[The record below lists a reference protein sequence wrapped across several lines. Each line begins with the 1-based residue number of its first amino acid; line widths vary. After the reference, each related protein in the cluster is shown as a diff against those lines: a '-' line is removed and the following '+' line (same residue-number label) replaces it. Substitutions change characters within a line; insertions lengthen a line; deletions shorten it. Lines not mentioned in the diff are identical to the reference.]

1 MSVRVLCLGNSLLA
15 DDAFG
20 LLVADRLRDQEPQLE
35 VAEASTS
42 GFDLL
47 DYTLGADR
55 LLVVDTFKS
64 GTVPPGTIS
73 VFREEDVPSVPGG
86 SPHYVGLFE
95 ALRLG
100 KGLRLPVPEDVTII
114 AVEPA
119 DCLTVGG
126 PMHPAVQNAIAA
138 TLDLIREQSV
148 MRPGAPNSASDTAP
162 PPLTRNS
169 RSSWVPD

>member
-1 MSVRVLCLGNSLLA
+1 MSTRVLCLGNSLLA

-20 LLVADRLRDQEPQLE
+20 LAVAARLRALRPDLE
-35 VAEASTS
+35 VYESSTS

-47 DYTLGADR
+47 DYTLGARR
-55 LLVVDTFKS
+55 LLVVDTVQS
-64 GTVPPGTIS
+64 GALAPGTVS
-73 VFREEDVPSVPGG
+73 VFREGDVRTAPGG

-100 KGLRLPVPEDVTII
+100 KALNLEVPEEVGII

-126 PMHPAVQNAIAA
+126 EMHPAVLAAIPRV
-138 TLDLIREQSV
+138 LQIVDEQAVKPCS
-148 MRPGAPNSASDTAP
+148 MSGGGE
-162 PPLTRNS
+162 
-169 RSSWVPD
+169 

>member
-1 MSVRVLCLGNSLLA
+1 VSTRILCLGNSLLA

-20 LLVADRLRDQEPQLE
+20 LVVAARLRQRRPDLQVCES
-35 VAEASTS
+35 STS

-47 DYTLGADR
+47 DCALGARR
-55 LLVVDTFKS
+55 LLVIDTVQS
-64 GTVPPGTIS
+64 GVLAPGTVSI
-73 VFREEDVPSVPGG
+73 FREGDVRTAPGD

-100 KGLRLPVPEDVTII
+100 KALKLAVPEEVVII

-126 PMHPAVQNAIAA
+126 AMHSSVLAAIDEVLQMIDAQVA
-138 TLDLIREQSV
+138 
-148 MRPGAPNSASDTAP
+148 RPCG
-162 PPLTRNS
+162 
-169 RSSWVPD
+169 VGGGE

>member
-1 MSVRVLCLGNSLLA
+1 MSLRVLCLGNSLLA

-20 LLVADRLRDQEPQLE
+20 LLVAERLRGQEPHVD

-64 GTVPPGTIS
+64 GALPPGAIS
-73 VFREEDVPSVPGG
+73 VFREEDVQSVPGG

-100 KGLRLPVPEDVTII
+100 KELRLPVPQDVTII

-126 PMHPAVQNAIAA
+126 PMHPAVQGAVEAV
-138 TLDLIREQSV
+138 LELIRKQSV
-148 MRPGAPNSASDTAP
+148 VRPGAHNCG
-162 PPLTRNS
+162 
-169 RSSWVPD
+169 